1 LFSPE
6 KSTEPIG
13 VSQHAIARCIEELES
28 QGYAILEGV
37 LDHAFCDEIIAEI
50 QVLEGV
56 DPDPV

>member
-1 LFSPE
+1 M
-6 KSTEPIG
+6 
-13 VSQHAIARCIEELES
+13 SQHEIVRCIEELVG
-28 QGYAILEGV
+28 QGYAILKGV

>member
-1 LFSPE
+1 M
-6 KSTEPIG
+6 
-13 VSQHAIARCIEELES
+13 SQHAIARCIEELES